1 MDTKKYLLNV
11 EDGKFSLIKEG
22 NKRATRVF
30 DNRDELNQYIKNND
44 IVLISD
50 PNQLKFEYFED
61 KCSWIEEIDIVDD
74 GDNPPI
80 HPDTNMFH
88 MQSTEIIAAT
98 RNINKNDPDSF
109 EKTGPNFWQKIV
121 SLFKR

>member
-74 GDNPPI
+74 GDNTPI
-80 HPDTNMFH
+80 QPDTNMFH

>member
-1 MDTKKYLLNV
+1 
-11 EDGKFSLIKEG
+11 
-22 NKRATRVF
+22 
-30 DNRDELNQYIKNND
+30 
-44 IVLISD
+44 
-50 PNQLKFEYFED
+50 
-61 KCSWIEEIDIVDD
+61 
-74 GDNPPI
+74 
-80 HPDTNMFH
+80 